1 MNVFCRAIFT
11 ANISKPI
18 MRDILS
24 LSLSITC
31 QILIVSRQTDPPTG
45 TDDPMTSSLSL
56 SLKEIFFINEIFNF
70 YLTGPGRDLST
81 LSDWGDVLMAHS
93 HRLLQQREEET
104 FQVAAR
110 LLEQVTSNNTSLRKQ

>member
-93 HRLLQQREEET
+93 HRLLQHSREK
-104 FQVAAR
+104 R
-110 LLEQVTSNNTSLRKQ
+110 RHSRWLLDC